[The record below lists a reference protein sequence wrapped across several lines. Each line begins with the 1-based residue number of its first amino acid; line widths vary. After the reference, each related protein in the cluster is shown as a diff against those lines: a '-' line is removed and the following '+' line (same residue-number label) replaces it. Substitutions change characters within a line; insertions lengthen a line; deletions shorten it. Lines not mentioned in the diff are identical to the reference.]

1 MPNLENLKKQ
11 AKLYVHWHRDHYYP
25 VAAQIRAVLPRFKDL
40 TDRQVLEAEFKL
52 SDAQE
57 LVARQS
63 GFESW
68 QALKTGVQA
77 MPDTIKPERTAPILI
92 EVAAELYVADIKTSC
107 DYFTSKLGFTVVFTY
122 GEPPFYGQVKRDNA
136 RINLR
141 MVCEPVFVGDIRE
154 REQLLAASMT
164 VDSAAEIRELFV
176 QYQAVGVDFLQTLK
190 QEPWGART
198 FIVRD
203 PDGNLL
209 LFAGPA
215 TYSGTRLRPS
225 TSARLSAMSGSRAS
239 PMTRKRAGSSSSR
252 RPSRKGS
259 SRRPSTS
266 RRTRRPMAR
275 RASNRPTCSI
285 QRRPTCWISPT
296 STRCRT

>member
-1 MPNLENLKKQ
+1 MPTYVDQPVDAPMPNLENLRKQ
-11 AKLYVHWHRDHYYP
+11 AKLYVRWHRDGHHP

-40 TDRQVLEAEFKL
+40 TDRQILERDFKL

-77 MPDTIKPERTAPILI
+77 MTDTALTIAAIPELTQVEAQLF
-92 EVAAELYVADIKTSC
+92 VADIKASC
-107 DYFTSKLGFTVVFTY
+107 AFFTSKLGFEVVFTY

-136 RINLR
+136 RLNLR

-164 VDSAAEIRELFV
+164 VGSAAEIRQLFV
-176 QYQAVGVDFLQTLK
+176 KYQAAGVDFQQTLK

-215 TYSGTRLRPS
+215 
-225 TSARLSAMSGSRAS
+225 A
-239 PMTRKRAGSSSSR
+239 
-252 RPSRKGS
+252 
-259 SRRPSTS
+259 
-266 RRTRRPMAR
+266 
-275 RASNRPTCSI
+275 
-285 QRRPTCWISPT
+285 
-296 STRCRT
+296 